1 MNEPRRL
8 SQSGGLSQRLL
19 DSASID
25 RPSAAA
31 RRRAEIFAGT
41 AGAFSSTTAEA
52 APRPK
57 PKPKPVKTF
66 VTWIAIGAAASV
78 ALAVLG
84 AKLLDSVDSRPAAA
98 PQGTTMA
105 ELPVATAAH
114 PRNPDISAERTAPEQ
129 HAASVEEARAF
140 EVARAAITRGDNA
153 AAITALNAYDTAF
166 PNGALKPDAMAL
178 RVQALQRSGK
188 TAEARKLA
196 DELKRKYPTRLLA
209 PQ

>member
-8 SQSGGLSQRLL
+8 SQSGGLSKRLL

-25 RPSAAA
+25 RPSDAA

-41 AGAFSSTTAEA
+41 ASSFSSTTTETSA
-52 APRPK
+52 ARPK
-57 PKPKPVKTF
+57 HKPVKTF

-84 AKLLDSVDSRPAAA
+84 AKLLDSADPHPAAA
-98 PQGTTMA
+98 PQGTMA

-153 AAITALNAYDTAF
+153 GAITALNAYDTAF

-188 TAEARKLA
+188 TAEAQTLT
-196 DELKRKYPTRLLA
+196 DELKRKYPNRLLA